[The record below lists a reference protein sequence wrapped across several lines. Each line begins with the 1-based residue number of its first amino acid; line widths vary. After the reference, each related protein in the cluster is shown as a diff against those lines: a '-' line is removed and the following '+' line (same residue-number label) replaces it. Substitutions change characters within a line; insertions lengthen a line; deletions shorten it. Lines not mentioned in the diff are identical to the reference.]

1 MPTDSVSGKD
11 LAFWFRDGHL
21 QLFFPFYRVEEGG
34 DLSETSYIRV
44 LIPFMKVVLHNLNTS
59 KHHDIRD
66 QVSTQEFGARTGG
79 TDLQSQ
85 QFFSQDI
92 SLTSQDPR
100 IFIEH
105 NIRKPNLLKKTIGFG
120 VGSGFKTHFLGKL
133 LNLSEVQQL
142 HE

>member
-1 MPTDSVSGKD
+1 MADKQHLFLTVLEAKKSKIKMPTDSVSGKD

-66 QVSTQEFGARTGG
+66 
-79 TDLQSQ
+79 
-85 QFFSQDI
+85 
-92 SLTSQDPR
+92 
-100 IFIEH
+100 
-105 NIRKPNLLKKTIGFG
+105 
-120 VGSGFKTHFLGKL
+120 
-133 LNLSEVQQL
+133 
-142 HE
+142 